1 MLEWKDS
8 TRLCR
13 GGNRGKYGSTAADKG
28 LSVASQIRNSSYMW
42 RNLLLLVVFQ
52 KLQIFG
58 GSDKNLRAMHIY
70 GELLSAL

>member
-1 MLEWKDS
+1 MDS
-8 TRLCR
+8 TRLCL
-13 GGNRGKYGSTAADKG
+13 GGNRGKYSSTMANKG
-28 LSVASQIRNSSYMW
+28 LSVASRTRNSSYMW

-58 GSDKNLRAMHIY
+58 GSDKNLRAMHIC